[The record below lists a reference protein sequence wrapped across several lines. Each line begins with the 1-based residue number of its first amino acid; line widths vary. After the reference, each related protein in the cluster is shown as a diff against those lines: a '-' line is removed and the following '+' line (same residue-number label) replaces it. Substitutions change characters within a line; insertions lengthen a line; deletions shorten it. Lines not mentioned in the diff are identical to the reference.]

1 MQLVP
6 QIITTHQRILVGK
19 KLQMSLANY
28 KISELWRS
36 FMPQKREVKNRLN
49 NDLISLTVYDSNY
62 FMAFDPEKNFIKCA
76 AVEVT
81 SMDEVPS
88 ELDIM
93 VIPEGMY
100 AVFNYKGSA
109 SDHSVFQYILGSWLP
124 ASEYVLDARPHFE
137 VLGEK
142 YSNTAPDSEEEIW
155 IPIKSKHN

>member
-19 KLQMSLANY
+19 KLQMSLTNY

-36 FMPQKREVKNRLN
+36 FLPHKKEVQNRLN
-49 NDLISLTVYDSNY
+49 NDLISFTVYDSNY
-62 FMAFDPEKNFIKCA
+62 FKAFDPEKNFIKCA
-76 AVEVT
+76 AMEVL
-81 SMDEVPS
+81 SVDEVP
-88 ELDIM
+88 EGLEVM

-124 ASEYVLDARPHFE
+124 ASKYILDDRPHFE

-155 IPIKSKHN
+155 IPIKE